1 MFCVLY
7 LPAAALKNHVS
18 SVYFKKSAFQ
28 LYILF
33 WKDMQLGL
41 PTLIASF
48 SFSPKYSSD
57 WKQECNF
64 FSCFRRH
71 PTHSAIYHSTLWA
84 RASSQKNTLVGST
97 ALFQMLFKTQA
108 LK

>member
-57 WKQECNF
+57 
-64 FSCFRRH
+64 
-71 PTHSAIYHSTLWA
+71 
-84 RASSQKNTLVGST
+84 
-97 ALFQMLFKTQA
+97 
-108 LK
+108 